1 MGMASEC
8 VCVRVCVSVC
18 VCMCVF
24 TYAFEFTFK
33 EEIERVEE
41 HAFSGGHLEE
51 MRMIELQKKATYQV
65 SKERCHLLK

>member
-1 MGMASEC
+1 MASEC
-8 VCVRVCVSVC
+8 VCVSVC
-18 VCMCVF
+18 VCMRVF

-51 MRMIELQKKATYQV
+51 M
-65 SKERCHLLK
+65 